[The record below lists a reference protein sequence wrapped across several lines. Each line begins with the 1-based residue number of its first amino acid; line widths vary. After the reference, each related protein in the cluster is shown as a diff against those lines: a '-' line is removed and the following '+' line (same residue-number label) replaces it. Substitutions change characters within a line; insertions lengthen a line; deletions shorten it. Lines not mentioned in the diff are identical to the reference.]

1 MTGLQKMLKIF
12 GEMEFLSDGKKVIW
26 VWDYANDKPRI
37 KSEMTKEEIIASD
50 KAKYIPKP

>member
-1 MTGLQKMLKIF
+1 MLKIF